1 VKVPA
6 LKRLSRQLRG
16 RSREKILDAH
26 GIAVLAETK
35 NGMLAVQ
42 PGDFGVSR
50 ALLRQGEYDWRQVRL
65 LSSLLGADSRLI
77 FAGAHIGALLIPIAR
92 LAGTRQVLAFE
103 PSPNNHRL
111 LLMNLKLNQLEG
123 IVVRNVALA
132 DSPGTMQFSENSIN
146 TGNSRIDAVKGRLQ
160 VAVDTLDRCVPPDWQ
175 SIDLIVMDIEGSEAA
190 ALRGAAAALAKTRR
204 LYVEFAP
211 QQLAEQG
218 SSSEEFL
225 ALVAQYFKSVYVVEG
240 SMQFIAA
247 ADFAAHLLPLG
258 RKPGLLR
265 NLLFTQDTSPSGIRL

>member
-1 VKVPA
+1 MKVPA
-6 LKRLSRQLRG
+6 LKRISRRLRG
-16 RSREKILDAH
+16 LSREKVLDAH
-26 GIAVLAETK
+26 GIAVLADTK

-50 ALLRQGEYDWRQVRL
+50 ALLRHGEYDWQQIEL
-65 LSSLLGADSRLI
+65 LGGLLGADSRLV

-123 IVVRNVALA
+123 ILVKNVALA
-132 DSPGTMQFSENSIN
+132 DSPGTILFSENRIN
-146 TGNSRIDAVKGRLQ
+146 TGNSRIDAAKGRLQ
-160 VAVDTLDRCVPPDWQ
+160 VTVDTLDRCVPAGWE
-175 SIDLIVMDIEGSEAA
+175 SVDLIVMDIEGSEVA
-190 ALRGAAAALAKTRR
+190 ALRGGAAVLAKTRR

-225 ALVAQYFKSVYVVEG
+225 ALAAQYFKSVYVVEG
-240 SMQFIAA
+240 SMQFVAA
-247 ADFAAHLLPLG
+247 SDFAAHLLPLA
-258 RKPGLLR
+258 RQRGLLR